1 MSSNLADLLLDL
13 PPDLSPPWYLH
24 LVVKMSSNL
33 ADLLLVLPAD
43 LPSLVL
49 TSSGQDE
56 FKFGRCTPS
65 SASRSTLLGTDI

>member
-13 PPDLSPPWYLH
+13 QQIYPPWYLH
-24 LVVKMSSNL
+24 LVIKMGSNL

-56 FKFGRCTPS
+56 FKFGRSMPN
-65 SASRSTLLGTDI
+65 D